1 MMEIRVQGTG
11 PTEPFFGAR
20 DVFETEFSL
29 DRRVEVKLRS
39 DPDERT
45 WTAHYDEYHE
55 LNMSEHTASS
65 AMARELALH
74 EFSHMRRH
82 EERHPSH
89 VQSTREAIFLALS
102 GHEVH
107 EKAIVH
113 AYQIANHMKDIYAD
127 DLTLSLDPGKKLVAF
142 LESELA
148 AALLDRPSDPA
159 GRHWERLTPGA
170 DPDITVINAAFALA
184 LLERNDCIDSGHR
197 LYDLAYAAEKD
208 SPRVHLDKF
217 KEQFRTLARDPD
229 HREYRKSLVEVTREY
244 AMSTAQSA

>member
-1 MMEIRVQGTG
+1 MMEIRVQGPG
-11 PTEPFFGAR
+11 PKEPFVRAR
-20 DVFETEFSL
+20 EVFETEFSL
-29 DRRVEVKLRS
+29 DRRVEINVRS

-45 WTAHYDEYHE
+45 WTAHHEEYHE
-55 LNMSEHTASS
+55 LNISVQTASS
-65 AMARELALH
+65 TMARELALH
-74 EFSHMRRH
+74 EFSHMLRH

-107 EKAIVH
+107 EKAIGH

-127 DLTLSLDPGKKLVAF
+127 DLTLSVDSGEKLVSF

-148 AALLDRPSDPA
+148 AALLDRPSVPA
-159 GRHWERLTPGA
+159 GQHWERLTVSV
-170 DPDITVINAAFALA
+170 DPDITAINAAFAIA
-184 LLERNDCIDSGHR
+184 LLERNECIEQDHR

-208 SPRVHLDKF
+208 APRVQVERF

-229 HREYRKSLVEVTREY
+229 QGEYRKSLVEVTRDY
-244 AMSTAQSA
+244 ATSTAQSA